1 MSSNPK
7 LIKNGGKGTVFGNLL
22 RGAIS
27 LGSKISPNV
36 IGVIAKAT
44 GLSDIPI
51 IKDVL
56 QKQKL
61 DPIDMEFLLAE
72 LDADKTE
79 MEQITKRWE
88 ADSLSDSW
96 LSKNVRPLSLSFL
109 TLALFIYIILDSS
122 INTFT
127 IKESWIDL
135 LSSLLLLVYSGYFGA
150 RALEK
155 ITKMRESTKRDNK

>member
-1 MSSNPK
+1 MSDNPK

-56 QKQKL
+56 QREDL
-61 DPIDMEFLLAE
+61 NPVDMDFLLAE

-96 LSKNVRPLSLSFL
+96 LSKNVRPLSLAFL

-155 ITKMRESTKRDNK
+155 ITKMKESTKRDNK

>member
-1 MSSNPK
+1 MSRNPK

-51 IKDVL
+51 IKDIL

-61 DPIDMEFLLAE
+61 DPIDMEFLLAK